1 MRGIKFKFRT
11 TARDSSVAVSVVSL
25 AGALIIGLL
34 LSTLSTPAQQSE
46 HPEKKSKDLALH
58 WDPPALESHIRAIAP
73 TPPCDLSKVLG
84 EAAASESEQVTN
96 LQNFTAQEQI
106 RYQTFD
112 RDGMVQNLGSETFD
126 YIVLFEKSAGGL
138 LFQEKRDP
146 THGSNFTA
154 EASQDMGLPEIVLI
168 FLPNMQG
175 DYDMKCEGEVEW
187 GGQSTWVVHF
197 LQRKDK
203 PRRTYSFRIHDEVHP
218 AALKGRAWIV
228 AGTGQVVHMETGLM
242 EPVRGVRV
250 QQSYLSLDYAPIQFQ
265 AEGVRVWLPKLVQ
278 GYCDFG
284 DHRTIVAHTF
294 SDFMLFSV
302 HTDQKIEKPKQN

>member
-1 MRGIKFKFRT
+1 
-11 TARDSSVAVSVVSL
+11 
-25 AGALIIGLL
+25 
-34 LSTLSTPAQQSE
+34 
-46 HPEKKSKDLALH
+46 
-58 WDPPALESHIRAIAP
+58 
-73 TPPCDLSKVLG
+73 
-84 EAAASESEQVTN
+84 
-96 LQNFTAQEQI
+96 
-106 RYQTFD
+106 
-112 RDGMVQNLGSETFD
+112 MVQNLGSETFE
-126 YIVLFEKSAGGL
+126 YNVLFEKSPGGL
-138 LFQEKRDP
+138 LFQEKRNP

-168 FLPNMQG
+168 FLPNLQD
-175 DYDMKCEGEVEW
+175 DYEMKCEGQVEW
-187 GGQSTWVVHF
+187 GGQLTWVVHF

-203 PRRTYSFRIHDEVHP
+203 PRRTYSFRINNEVHP

-265 AEGVRVWLPKLVQ
+265 AEAVRVWLPKLVQ

-294 SDFMLFSV
+294 SNFMLFSV